1 MASIINA
8 SNTSGLKL
16 TSDTSGA
23 LSVQT
28 NNITAM
34 TIDSSQNVAI
44 VGNTTSTGQIRSSA
58 TNVAPVFADP
68 AGNTIAPRAW
78 FYATWNG
85 SAMTIQSS
93 FNIASLTRTAAGTYT
108 IAMTNALT
116 DANYAVIATATYT
129 PTYTGLLAYV
139 DRAVGTNTT
148 TTFYVTVTNL
158 SGSADPAALNVVVY
172 R

>member
-58 TNVAPVFADP
+58 SNVAPVFADP

-78 FYATWNG
+78 LYATWNG

-93 FNIASLTRTAAGTYT
+93 FNIASLTRTAAGYYT
-108 IAMTNALT
+108 IVMTNALT
-116 DANYAVIATATYT
+116 DANYAVIATATANA
-129 PTYTGLLAYV
+129 TYLSYIAYV
-139 DRAVGTNTT
+139 NAEAVTQTNTT
-148 TTFYVTVTNL
+148 FYLTTLNVSAY
-158 SGSADPAALNVVVY
+158 ADPAALNVVVY